1 MRATPMAEIAIMS
14 HSPALEG
21 GRAKQQS
28 DGRARHSS
36 GSCPKEVSVALV
48 RRMVTVAAVV
58 VLALAL
64 FASGWLVGRL
74 GIGAVV
80 TPASLNDAERQF
92 MERMRNVS
100 LVGSFTV
107 AGREDRTPQADRYD
121 ISSVE
126 KVGTDLWRFNAK
138 MNCCGV
144 NGAIPVVVPMRWNGD
159 TPMIM
164 MTDTSLPGLG
174 TFTVRLFFYNDRY
187 AGTWQH
193 GNTGGLMSGRIEK
206 HSGTAQ

>member
-1 MRATPMAEIAIMS
+1 
-14 HSPALEG
+14 
-21 GRAKQQS
+21 
-28 DGRARHSS
+28 
-36 GSCPKEVSVALV
+36 VALV

-80 TPASLNDAERQF
+80 NPASQNDAERQF
-92 MERMRNVS
+92 MERMRDVS

-107 AGREDRTPQADRYD
+107 AGREDRTPHADRYD

-174 TFTVRLFFYNDRY
+174 AFTVRLFFYNDRY

-193 GNTGGLMSGRIEK
+193 GKIGGLMSGRIEK
-206 HSGTAQ
+206 HSETAQ

>member
-1 MRATPMAEIAIMS
+1 
-14 HSPALEG
+14 
-21 GRAKQQS
+21 
-28 DGRARHSS
+28 
-36 GSCPKEVSVALV
+36 VALV

-92 MERMRNVS
+92 MERMRDVS

-107 AGREDRTPQADRYD
+107 AGREDRTPHADRYD

-126 KVGTDLWRFNAK
+126 KIGTDLWRFNAK

-174 TFTVRLFFYNDRY
+174 TFTVRLFFYSDRY

-193 GNTGGLMSGRIEK
+193 GKTGGLMSGRIEK
-206 HSGTAQ
+206 QSGTAQ

>member
-1 MRATPMAEIAIMS
+1 
-14 HSPALEG
+14 
-21 GRAKQQS
+21 
-28 DGRARHSS
+28 
-36 GSCPKEVSVALV
+36 
-48 RRMVTVAAVV
+48 MVTVAAVV

-80 TPASLNDAERQF
+80 NPASLNDAERQF
-92 MERMRNVS
+92 MERMRDVS

-107 AGREDRTPQADRYD
+107 AGREDRTAQADRYD

-174 TFTVRLFFYNDRY
+174 TFTVRLFFHSDHY

-193 GNTGGLMSGRIEK
+193 GKTGGLMSGRIEK
-206 HSGTAQ
+206 YSGTAQ